1 MLYILLPHTL
11 THNACALT
19 VTEAEEDERAQ
30 TVETADD
37 DDEEESGIE
46 MGQIGT
52 PGGVS
57 ADAFTQQTPQ
67 PARYKALA
75 DETQQLKEVADGA
88 AEIHEEKGL
97 TGAQDAAI
105 AGIMNTLGVI
115 VSGVYWLL
123 TNKASAARRRVWP
136 PSTSAGGPRRT
147 CSGGLRCSAA
157 A

>member
-1 MLYILLPHTL
+1 MSAVSVAALKSFCVLFCCTHTL

-88 AEIHEEKGL
+88 AEIHLECPPNKE
-97 TGAQDAAI
+97 DASVA
-105 AGIMNTLGVI
+105 ACGVLERTAVYLG
-115 VSGVYWLL
+115 
-123 TNKASAARRRVWP
+123 SACD
-136 PSTSAGGPRRT
+136 STVRGGRDAHLAL
-147 CSGGLRCSAA
+147 GG
-157 A
+157 

>member
-1 MLYILLPHTL
+1 
-11 THNACALT
+11 
-19 VTEAEEDERAQ
+19 
-30 TVETADD
+30 
-37 DDEEESGIE
+37 

-123 TNKASAARRRVWP
+123 TNKASGGGAATGVAAFYLRWRPATHMQWWF
-136 PSTSAGGPRRT
+136 AMLGGCMNFLHYFFFLKAF
-147 CSGGLRCSAA
+147 CSRHHRGRP
-157 A
+157 